1 MKVNL
6 MHGAG
11 GEVMGE
17 LLQIITNLKHTNAG
31 GIGLESLDDGAVIPM
46 CGQNVVFTTDSHV
59 VSPIFFPGGDIGR
72 IAVCGTINDLAMMGG
87 RPIALSCGMV
97 IPEGFEVADFER
109 IVASMDIALG
119 ECGAN
124 LVTGDTKVLER
135 GALDTIIINTAGI
148 GVADRVVRD
157 NGLLPGDAI
166 VVSGTIGDHGI
177 AIMAHREGFD
187 FGGQIRS
194 DVAPLWMLVERALAA
209 GDIHAMKDPTR
220 GGFANAINEMAKK
233 ERRRRRHR
241 RGSPPFQEERQKR
254 RRHARHRSPRGG
266 KRGKGRHGGRARRCG
281 GRPRGAPVAPLRP
294 GRGDRRQGRR
304 RFPRGHAD
312 RYRRRAVHRTTDR
325 RPGPARLLAG
335 GHTYFYARP
344 IHHAHRYA
352 VVWSGMLI

>member
-72 IAVCGTINDLAMMGG
+72 IAVCGTVNDLAMMGG

-97 IPEGFEVADFER
+97 IPEGFEVADLER

-233 ERRRRRHR
+233 SGVGVVIEE
-241 RGSPPFQEERQKR
+241 GALPFKKNVKSAAGMLGIDPLEVANE
-254 RRHARHRSPRGG
+254 G
-266 KRGKGRHGGRARRCG
+266 KVVMG
-281 GRPRGAPVAPLRP
+281 VAPGDAEAVLAALRSHP
-294 GRGDRRQGRR
+294 YGRDAAIVGRVVEGSHVVMRTAIGGERFIEPPIGDPV
-304 RFPRGHAD
+304 PR
-312 RYRRRAVHRTTDR
+312 VC
-325 RPGPARLLAG
+325 
-335 GHTYFYARP
+335 
-344 IHHAHRYA
+344 
-352 VVWSGMLI
+352 